1 MENDSVDTREMSYT
15 TISSTALDRKTQEHI
30 RQMQKE
36 EHSHKENVLKMQQ
49 DNNVG
54 ILKQKL
60 GLIGRLFGD
69 RDNSSKNITA
79 FLNILLIIGAS
90 TLSAIIYINDK
101 DIQLVSSIWKNIIP
115 IVTLSLGYLFGKK

>member
-36 EHSHKENVLKMQQ
+36 EHSHKENVIKMRQ

-60 GLIGRLFGD
+60 EIIGRLFGD

-101 DIQLVSSIWKNIIP
+101 DIQLVSSIWKNVIP

>member
-36 EHSHKENVLKMQQ
+36 EHSHKENVLKMRQ

-60 GLIGRLFGD
+60 GIIGRLFGD

-101 DIQLVSSIWKNIIP
+101 DIQLVS
-115 IVTLSLGYLFGKK
+115 

>member
-36 EHSHKENVLKMQQ
+36 EHSHKENVIKMRQ

-60 GLIGRLFGD
+60 GIIGRLFGD

-101 DIQLVSSIWKNIIP
+101 DIQLVSSIWKNVIP

>member
-36 EHSHKENVLKMQQ
+36 EHSHKENVIKMRQ

-60 GLIGRLFGD
+60 GIIGRLFGD

-90 TLSAIIYINDK
+90 TLSAIIYIYDK
-101 DIQLVSSIWKNIIP
+101 DIQLVSSIWKNVIP

>member
-36 EHSHKENVLKMQQ
+36 EHSHKETVLKMQQ

-60 GLIGRLFGD
+60 GIIGRLFGD

-101 DIQLVSSIWKNIIP
+101 DIQLVSSIWKNVIP